1 MIQSVAK
8 MIHLERNDSH
18 NLLELAVRFLDKA
31 WGHMIEMAQL
41 DCCSRD
47 TVDHL
52 RAADARYSS
61 CCCMAQEG
69 EGAKLMDQSRDIS
82 QVFPGR
88 VGVF

>member
-1 MIQSVAK
+1 MTRSVAK

-18 NLLELAVRFLDKA
+18 NLLELTVGVLYKA
-31 WGHMIEMAQL
+31 WGHMIEMDQL

-52 RAADARYSS
+52 RAADARYAS
-61 CCCMAQEG
+61 CCMVQEG
-69 EGAKLMDQSRDIS
+69 EGVKLMDQIRDIS
-82 QVFPGR
+82 QVYPGR